1 MFTLNYR
8 DSQPIYGQ
16 IKDGLRRMIV
26 TGALEPGEKL
36 PSVRAMAMDLAINP
50 NTIHRAYSELEAE
63 GFIYSVPGKG
73 SFAAQ
78 KRPAGTGQ
86 GAEVAYGGNREHGA
100 DAAREAKLIRQL
112 RELVAELRYLNY
124 TDSEIVALIQEEVG
138 Q

>member
-26 TGALEPGEKL
+26 AGVLEPGEKL

-63 GFIYSVPGKG
+63 GFIYSIPGKG

-78 KRPAGTGQ
+78 RKPVEAVPGMDP
-86 GAEVAYGGNREHGA
+86 E
-100 DAAREAKLIRQL
+100 REAKLIRQL

-124 TDSEIVALIQEEVG
+124 TDSEIIALFQEGVG

>member
-26 TGALEPGEKL
+26 TGVLEPGEKL

-63 GFIYSVPGKG
+63 GFIYSIPGKG
-73 SFAAQ
+73 SFAAR
-78 KRPAGTGQ
+78 KDAPAG
-86 GAEVAYGGNREHGA
+86 
-100 DAAREAKLIRQL
+100 DAARGVDPDREAKLIRQL

-124 TDSEIVALIQEEVG
+124 TDGEIIALIQEEVG

>member
-26 TGALEPGEKL
+26 SGALEPGEKL

-63 GFIYSVPGKG
+63 GFIYSIPGKG
-73 SFAAQ
+73 SFAS
-78 KRPAGTGQ
+78 KREAGSAAHSADSG
-86 GAEVAYGGNREHGA
+86 HGA

-124 TDSEIVALIQEEVG
+124 TDSEIIALMQEEVG

>member
-26 TGALEPGEKL
+26 SGALEPGEKL
-36 PSVRAMAMDLAINP
+36 PSVRAMAMELAINP
-50 NTIHRAYSELEAE
+50 NTIHRAYSELEGE

-73 SFAAQ
+73 SFAS
-78 KRPAGTGQ
+78 KREAVS
-86 GAEVAYGGNREHGA
+86 AARGA
-100 DAAREAKLIRQL
+100 DPEREAKLIQQL
-112 RELVAELRYLNY
+112 RELVAELRYLHY
-124 TDSEIVALIQEEVG
+124 TDDEIIALMQEEAG

>member
-8 DSQPIYGQ
+8 DSQPIYSQ

-26 TGALEPGEKL
+26 SGVMEPGEKL

-63 GFIYSVPGKG
+63 GFIYSIPGKG
-73 SFAAQ
+73 SFAS
-78 KRPAGTGQ
+78 KREDGPA
-86 GAEVAYGGNREHGA
+86 AGGGEPGHKT
-100 DAAREAKLIRQL
+100 DAAREARLIRQL

-124 TDSEIVALIQEEVG
+124 TDSEIIALIQEEVG

>member
-1 MFTLNYR
+1 LFTLNYR

-63 GFIYSVPGKG
+63 GFIYSIPGKG
-73 SFAAQ
+73 SFASRRGA
-78 KRPAGTGQ
+78 PDGSHGQ
-86 GAEVAYGGNREHGA
+86 
-100 DAAREAKLIRQL
+100 DPAREAKLIQRL

-124 TDSEIVALIQEEVG
+124 TDSEIVALMREGEG

>member
-26 TGALEPGEKL
+26 SGALEPGEKL
-36 PSVRAMAMDLAINP
+36 PSVRAMAMELAINP
-50 NTIHRAYSELEAE
+50 NTIHRAYSELEGE

-73 SFAAQ
+73 SFAS
-78 KRPAGTGQ
+78 KREA
-86 GAEVAYGGNREHGA
+86 ASAARGA
-100 DAAREAKLIRQL
+100 DPEREAKLIQQL
-112 RELVAELRYLNY
+112 RELVAELRYLHY
-124 TDSEIVALIQEEVG
+124 TDDEIIALMQEEAG

>member
-26 TGALEPGEKL
+26 SGALEPGEKL

-63 GFIYSVPGKG
+63 GFIYSIPGKG
-73 SFAAQ
+73 SFAS
-78 KRPAGTGQ
+78 KRD
-86 GAEVAYGGNREHGA
+86 GA
-100 DAAREAKLIRQL
+100 DAAHSTDPEREAKLIRQL

-124 TDSEIVALIQEEVG
+124 TDSEIIALMQEEVG

>member
-26 TGALEPGEKL
+26 SGALEPGEKL

-63 GFIYSVPGKG
+63 GFIYSIPGKG
-73 SFAAQ
+73 SFAS
-78 KRPAGTGQ
+78 KRETGRADHPADP
-86 GAEVAYGGNREHGA
+86 EHGA

-124 TDSEIVALIQEEVG
+124 TDSEIIALMQEEVG